1 MKVLVTGSAGHPGE
15 ALVRSLRKSG
25 HDVVGLDILESDFT
39 THMGSIV
46 DRSAV
51 QFCMKGVETVLHT
64 ATLHIAHVATHRRQ
78 EFVDVN
84 ITGTQNLLEEADSA
98 RVRSFVY
105 TRTTSVFGDALI
117 PSPGSP
123 AAWFTEDVRPVIGF
137 TSTIV
142 LAMNFG
148 GGLAGAC
155 IGGIMA
161 YALVKVPAGVF
172 DPPPEALTV
181 PWVYLVLL
189 FVSAIG
195 LTTAVVA
202 AHLQDLQSK
211 SVVGEL
217 RSGV

>member
-142 LAMNFG
+142 LAMN
-148 GGLAGAC
+148 LAGTRNMTSDC
-155 IGGIMA
+155 N
-161 YALVKVPAGVF
+161 
-172 DPPPEALTV
+172 
-181 PWVYLVLL
+181 
-189 FVSAIG
+189 
-195 LTTAVVA
+195 
-202 AHLQDLQSK
+202 
-211 SVVGEL
+211 
-217 RSGV
+217 